1 VLQVQKNVSQSY
13 WKKWI
18 EDRDLDA
25 GDTLMQIYMPL
36 VHFQVNRI
44 AHRLPSSV
52 SISRDDLHSLALM
65 GLYDALEKFDPKR
78 DLKFETYASIRISGN
93 ILDGLRKEDWLPRT
107 IRDKAKKIEN
117 AIEKL
122 EPTLERKA
130 TPEEIALYT
139 GYSSMEVINVMND
152 VFFSNMLSVDEQ
164 IKDAGD
170 GQVNFIETIKDHE
183 TLTPEEMLLKDEQNK
198 LLAKRIETELN
209 EKEQLVISLY
219 YYEEL
224 TFTEIG
230 TIINLSTSR
239 VSQIHAKSIFKLRNL
254 LSKSNI

>member
-1 VLQVQKNVSQSY
+1 MLQVQKNVSQSY
-13 WKKWI
+13 WKMWI

-25 GDTLMQIYMPL
+25 GDALMRIYMPL

-44 AHRLPSSV
+44 AQRLPSNV
-52 SISRDDLHSLALM
+52 SRDDLHSLAMM
-65 GLYDALEKFDPKR
+65 GLYDALEKFDPER

-93 ILDGLRKEDWLPRT
+93 ILDGLRKEDWLPRS
-107 IRDKAKKIEN
+107 IRDKAKKIDC

-122 EPTLERKA
+122 EPALQRKA
-130 TPEEIALYT
+130 TPEEIAQYT
-139 GYSSMEVINVMND
+139 GYTSMEVVNVIND
-152 VFFSNMLSVDEQ
+152 VFFANMLSVDEQ

-170 GQVNFIETIKDHE
+170 GQVNFIHTIKDHE
-183 TLTPEEMLLKDEQNK
+183 TLTPEEMLLKDEQIG
-198 LLAKRIETELN
+198 LLANTIVTELN

-219 YYEEL
+219 YHEEL

-239 VSQIHAKSIFKLRNL
+239 VSQIHAKSIFKLRDL
-254 LSKSNI
+254 LVKNNT

>member
-1 VLQVQKNVSQSY
+1 MLQVQKNVSQSY
-13 WKKWI
+13 WKRWI

-25 GDTLMQIYMPL
+25 GDALMRIYMPL

-44 AHRLPSSV
+44 AQRLPSNV
-52 SISRDDLHSLALM
+52 TRDDLHSLAMM

-93 ILDGLRKEDWLPRT
+93 ILDGLRKEDWLPRS
-107 IRDKAKKIEN
+107 IRDKAKKIDF

-122 EPTLERKA
+122 ELDLQRKA
-130 TPEEIALYT
+130 TPEEIAEYT
-139 GYSSMEVINVMND
+139 GYTSMEVVNVIND

-170 GQVNFIETIKDHE
+170 GQVNFIHTIKDYE
-183 TLTPEEMLLKDEQNK
+183 TLTPEEMLLKDEQIR
-198 LLAKRIETELN
+198 LLAKTIVAELN

-219 YYEEL
+219 YHEEL

-230 TIINLSTSR
+230 KIINLSTSR
-239 VSQIHAKSIFKLRNL
+239 VSQIHAKSIFKLRDL
-254 LSKSNI
+254 LSKK

>member
-1 VLQVQKNVSQSY
+1 MQVQKNVSQSY
-13 WKKWI
+13 WKRWI

-25 GDTLMQIYMPL
+25 GDALMRIYMPL

-44 AHRLPSSV
+44 AQRLPSNV
-52 SISRDDLHSLALM
+52 TRDDLHSLAMM

-93 ILDGLRKEDWLPRT
+93 ILDGLRKEDWLPRS
-107 IRDKAKKIEN
+107 IRDKAKKIDF

-122 EPTLERKA
+122 ELDLQRKA
-130 TPEEIALYT
+130 TPEEIAEYT
-139 GYSSMEVINVMND
+139 GYTSMEVVNVIND

-170 GQVNFIETIKDHE
+170 GQVNFIHTIKDHE
-183 TLTPEEMLLKDEQNK
+183 TLTPEEMLLKDEQIR
-198 LLAKRIETELN
+198 LLAKTIVAELN

-219 YYEEL
+219 YHEEL

-230 TIINLSTSR
+230 KIINLSTSR
-239 VSQIHAKSIFKLRNL
+239 VSQIHAKSIFKLRDL
-254 LSKSNI
+254 LSKK

>member
-1 VLQVQKNVSQSY
+1 MQVQKNVSKSY
-13 WKKWI
+13 WKMWI
-18 EDRDLDA
+18 EDRDRHA
-25 GDTLMQIYMPL
+25 GNELIRNYMPL

-44 AHRLPSSV
+44 AQRLPSNV
-52 SISRDDLHSLALM
+52 CRDELRSFAMM

-107 IRDKAKKIEN
+107 IRDKAKKIDC

-122 EPTLERKA
+122 ETTLHRKA
-130 TPEEIALYT
+130 TPEEIAQYT
-139 GYSSMEVINVMND
+139 GYSPKEVVNVIND

-164 IKDAGD
+164 IKDDGE
-170 GQVNFIETIKDHE
+170 GQVNFIQKIRDNV
-183 TLTPEEMLLKDEQNK
+183 TLSPEEMMLKDEQIN
-198 LLAKRIETELN
+198 LLAKTIVTELN
-209 EKEQLVISLY
+209 EKEQLVISLFY
-219 YYEEL
+219 HEDL

-239 VSQIHAKSIFKLRNL
+239 VSQIHAKAIFKLRDL
-254 LSKSNI
+254 LNEI